1 MMQLQAQPA
10 AIDRQLSDVV
20 SRLLRA
26 IEEENHMLA
35 ERQGQ
40 SLDALIQ
47 KKSQLLLELLR
58 VQKTV
63 SPETLQPP
71 AGSCSRTLREP
82 LRPTSACSPST
93 LPPPRKSPTRSS
105 RRLRQSESD
114 GTYGS
119 AFGGYDSAPDD
130 QDAVVGLWA
139 GGVAL
144 GGAYLAMML
153 GNAEGQATAD
163 SGNEDGR
170 SSNSSTPAA

>member
-10 AIDRQLSDVV
+10 AIDRQLSDII

-58 VQKTV
+58 VQKTI
-63 SPETLQPP
+63 SPETLHPLSRQLL
-71 AGSCSRTLREP
+71 RTLREALEANKRLLAINLAAAKEITDTILEA
-82 LRPTSACSPST
+82 LR
-93 LPPPRKSPTRSS
+93 L
-105 RRLRQSESD
+105 SESD

-119 AFGGYDSAPDD
+119 AFGGYDS
-130 QDAVVGLWA
+130 
-139 GGVAL
+139 
-144 GGAYLAMML
+144 
-153 GNAEGQATAD
+153 
-163 SGNEDGR
+163 SR
-170 SSNSSTPAA
+170 